1 MTPTKPTKLSRQ
13 LRLGESD
20 DLSRRR
26 SLVALSNVG
35 ALAGVVVSLYQT
47 GVISHLPDLPGKL
60 WNADKVDASDYA
72 YKRAQTPDALMM
84 TVSYGVTA
92 WLAGAGGKDRATTHP
107 WIPVALAAK
116 VLADAA
122 FAVRLGQEEWAENK
136 ALCWYCQSATVASL
150 ASVPLALPEAVKGL
164 KRLFGR

>member
-1 MTPTKPTKLSRQ
+1 MDPTTLSRQ
-13 LRLGESD
+13 LRTAQTD

-26 SLVALSNVG
+26 SVVALSNVG

-47 GVISHLPDLPGKL
+47 GVVSHLPDLPGTI

-72 YKRAQTPDALMM
+72 YERFETPDALMM

-92 WLAGAGGKDRATTHP
+92 WLAGAGGADRAERRP
-107 WIPVALAAK
+107 WLPVALAAK

-122 FAVRLGQEEWAENK
+122 FALRLGREEWRENK
-136 ALCWYCQSATVASL
+136 ALCWYCQSATLASL
-150 ASVPLALPEAVKGL
+150 ASVPLVVPEAVRGL
-164 KRLFGR
+164 KRLLGR